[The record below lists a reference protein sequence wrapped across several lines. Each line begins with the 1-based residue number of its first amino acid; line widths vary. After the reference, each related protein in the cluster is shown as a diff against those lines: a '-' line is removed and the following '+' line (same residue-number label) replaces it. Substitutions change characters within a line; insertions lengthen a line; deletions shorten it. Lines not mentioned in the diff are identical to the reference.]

1 MEAKGGRRKIP
12 PLQVTQVQRRMP
24 WNELWQMR
32 PPPQPMLPPTDE
44 QIKKNPTIYIHYEYK
59 LFLQA
64 GTEADLHDPD
74 PPCTRN
80 NFYSSLHNYSPAHA
94 SEWIRIVIE
103 KCSRPDPDMDTAI
116 DIDYIVDD
124 AIRAYSTLIGHYIT
138 RGSPEKANQI
148 VEFLKTDY
156 SHDMDTDDRYIKNR
170 YRIILLFMEYF
181 LFISVIGFVSS
192 DPIYM
197 EVIESLVRTYSSAS
211 IFHSQPSEES
221 EESRIIIPLII
232 KLLLQGQPD
241 IVEVYTDKDI
251 PMPKAHFLAYILNT
265 QEIDLRVQ
273 HPTIPVI
280 VEQIERLPGYMRVKA
295 NKMYQKI
302 LEEIRTQ
309 LVDRVSLLNA
319 ILIHQQP
326 YYPMASQNAEQFKAS
341 LQTAQQI
348 GDDSDSSGGKK
359 RNNNSK
365 SYSKKIKKKNKNN
378 KNNKKTR
385 RSRLAKS
392 KIK

>member
-12 PLQVTQVQRRMP
+12 PLKVTRLERGTLSHQ
-24 WNELWQMR
+24 LWRMR

-44 QIKKNPTIYIHYEYK
+44 QIQKNPTIYIHYEYERFK
-59 LFLQA
+59 NSRM
-64 GTEADLHDPD
+64 EADLHNPD

-80 NFYSSLHNYSPAHA
+80 NFYSSLHNYSPEKPEQY
-94 SEWIRIVIE
+94 EWIRIVIE

-181 LFISVIGFVSS
+181 LFIGVIGFVSS

-197 EVIESLVRTYSSAS
+197 EVIESLVRTFSRAS

-241 IVEVYTDKDI
+241 IVEVYTDKDM

-265 QEIDLRVQ
+265 QEIDLE
-273 HPTIPVI
+273 HPTIRVI

-295 NKMYQKI
+295 NKKYQEI

-309 LVDRVSLLNA
+309 LVDPYSLLCDIKPSTTILSYGFTKCRA
-319 ILIHQQP
+319 I
-326 YYPMASQNAEQFKAS
+326 
-341 LQTAQQI
+341 
-348 GDDSDSSGGKK
+348 
-359 RNNNSK
+359 
-365 SYSKKIKKKNKNN
+365 
-378 KNNKKTR
+378 
-385 RSRLAKS
+385 
-392 KIK
+392 